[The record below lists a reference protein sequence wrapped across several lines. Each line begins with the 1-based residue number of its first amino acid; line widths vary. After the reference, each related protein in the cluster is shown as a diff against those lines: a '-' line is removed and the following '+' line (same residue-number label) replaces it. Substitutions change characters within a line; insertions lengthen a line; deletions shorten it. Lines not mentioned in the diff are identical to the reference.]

1 MKEFWE
7 KHLDRIIFMVLSLGF
22 AFLLLW
28 LKMDAE
34 AKVIFIGL
42 AMLCYNKARG
52 SNEIKEKDKDLTD
65 K

>member
-1 MKEFWE
+1 MKEFWK

-28 LKMDAE
+28 LKMGAE

-52 SNEIKEKDKDLTD
+52 SNDTIEKDK
-65 K
+65 